1 MLPVVRRRPPVLLS
15 VVIAL
20 AAAPRALGAAPAVTV
35 TAAPVTGQAPLTV
48 TLTAAGDAATYH
60 WDLGDGATA
69 AGAGVQHTYAA
80 GLWTATV
87 TATAPDGETGQAH
100 IVVHSETVTLAAVSP
115 ATYGRVTLFTGSLRP
130 AVTGARVFLD
140 SGGHT
145 FAHGTTGA
153 DGGFRIR
160 ARAGA
165 PGAVVAHA
173 DQAASPPFMLAV
185 RPAVTIG
192 FAGRETLDGKLSV
205 VARIRPASA
214 GTLALTVRRA
224 GGIVKTLSGDDLVVP
239 LDTRLPGNVVVTAAA
254 RAAPGWTPARTTAS
268 TTVAYPQL
276 AEGANGSSVG
286 ALRARLAALGYEVPP
301 ASTSFDSSLLDAVY
315 AFQKV
320 QGLPRTGIVSAAVWA
335 RLDHPFEPR
344 PRYPGPAAHIEVDK
358 TRQVLYIVRGGRIRT
373 IVPVSTAGVPGDY
386 TPTGRFA
393 IYRKVVGFDPS
404 PLGTLYDPMYFTGGY
419 AIHGNPSVPPYPASH
434 GCIRVPMWIAPLLYT
449 TNDYGETVY
458 VY

>member
-1 MLPVVRRRPPVLLS
+1 VPRRPAALFS
-15 VVIAL
+15 VVVAL
-20 AAAPRALGAAPAVTV
+20 VAAPHAPAAPPAVTA
-35 TAAPVTGQAPLTV
+35 TATPASGQAPLTA
-48 TLTAAGDAATYH
+48 TLAASGDAATYR
-60 WDLGDGATA
+60 WELGDGAEA
-69 AGAGVQHTYAA
+69 DGASVQHVYGA

-87 TATAPDGETGQAH
+87 TATAPDGETAQAH
-100 IVVHSETVTLAAVSP
+100 VVIRSESVTLAAAAP

-130 AVTGARVFLD
+130 AVAGVRVFLD
-140 SGGHT
+140 SGGRT
-145 FAHGTTGA
+145 IAHGTTGA
-153 DGGFRIR
+153 GGGFRVH

-173 DQAASPPFMLAV
+173 DQAVSPPFMLAV
-185 RPAVTIG
+185 RPAVTVA

-224 GGIVKTLSGDDLVVP
+224 GGIVKTRSGDDIVVP
-239 LDTRLPGNVVVTAAA
+239 LDTRLPGSVVVTAAA
-254 RAAPGWTPARTTAS
+254 KTAPGWTPALTRAS
-268 TTVAYPQL
+268 ATVAYPQL
-276 AEGANGSSVG
+276 AEGASGSSVS

-301 ASTSFDSSLLDAVY
+301 ASGSFDTALLDAVY

-320 QGLPRTGIVSAAVWA
+320 QGLPRTGVASPAVWA
-335 RLDHPFEPR
+335 KLNHPFEPR
-344 PRYPGPAAHIEVDK
+344 PRYPGPADHIEVDK
-358 TRQVLYIVRGGRIRT
+358 TRQVLYVVRGGRVRT
-373 IVPVSTAGVPGDY
+373 IVPVSTAGIPGHF

-434 GCIRVPMWIAPLLYT
+434 GCIRVPMWIAPLLYAA
-449 TNDYGETVY
+449 NDYGETVY